1 MSIYQYAVIALCCI
15 ANIADGFD
23 VVSLALAAPVLTG
36 EWGIAPEVLGA
47 LFSASAVGL
56 TIGAFLV
63 APMADKIGRR
73 PIMLGAMGTLA
84 VSVMATAF
92 STTVPHILVLRF
104 ITGIGLGTLV
114 VCLNTCI
121 AEFASDK
128 ARNLSLA
135 IMHTGFTI
143 GMMIGGGIA
152 ALLLETA
159 GWRSI
164 FIAAGIINTVTFIL
178 SLFLLA
184 ESPHFLMT
192 RRKEG
197 DLARLNKIHA
207 RMKMPLMTAF
217 PPAIKESKA
226 KESTFNALLGP
237 GVRKLTILIWITAI
251 TYAIVGYF
259 QLNWKPT
266 ILANA
271 GLSPSL
277 AAAAVIITGAFGT
290 LGHLSIGLFAR
301 RVGESRITAIF
312 FAMAAVSLTI
322 FGVQPPNP
330 IGLLTMAGVVTFFV
344 VGAYTGLFLVAV
356 IIYPPNVKNAGV
368 GFIVGFGRVGAVIG
382 PMIGGFLL
390 GIGLDRMG
398 TYFAFSAIAVIPA
411 ITMFWATKI
420 SAKDS
425 ARREEA
431 PDVSLPA
438 EQSHA

>member
-1 MSIYQYAVIALCCI
+1 MTEEPQTAQWPPQSMSVYQYAVIALCCM

-23 VVSLALAAPVLTG
+23 VVSLALAAPVLTK
-36 EWGIAPEVLGA
+36 EWGITPQILGT
-47 LFSASAVGL
+47 LFSAAAVGL
-56 TIGAFLV
+56 TIGAFLI

-84 VSVMATAF
+84 IALLATAF
-92 STTVPHILVLRF
+92 STTITQILILRF

-128 ARNLSLA
+128 SRNISLA
-135 IMHTGFTI
+135 ILHTGFTI
-143 GMMIGGGIA
+143 GMMLGGGIA
-152 ALLLETA
+152 ALLLETV
-159 GWRSI
+159 GWRAI
-164 FIAAGIINTVTFIL
+164 FTAAGILNAVTFLL

-184 ESPHFLMT
+184 ESPHFLMM
-192 RRKEG
+192 RRREG
-197 DLARLNKIHA
+197 DLSRLNKIHA
-207 RMKMPLMTAF
+207 KMKMSAMTVF
-217 PPAIKESKA
+217 PAMAKQSKA
-226 KESTFNALLGP
+226 KLSTFDALLGP
-237 GVRKLTILIWITAI
+237 GMRKLTILIWITAI

-290 LGHLSIGLFAR
+290 LGHLIIGILAR
-301 RVGESRITAIF
+301 RVGESRITTIF

-322 FGVQPPNP
+322 FGLQPPNP
-330 IGLLTMAGVVTFFV
+330 IALLVMAGVVTFFV

-356 IIYPPNVKNAGV
+356 IIYPPAVKNAGV
-368 GFIVGFGRVGAVIG
+368 GFIVGFGRIGAIAG

-390 GIGLDRMG
+390 GAGLDRMA
-398 TYFAFSAIAVIPA
+398 TYFVFSAIAVIPA
-411 ITMFWATKI
+411 IAMFLASKI
-420 SAKDS
+420 
-425 ARREEA
+425 
-431 PDVSLPA
+431 A
-438 EQSHA
+438 ERPVVQP

>member
-1 MSIYQYAVIALCCI
+1 MIEEPETAQWPPRSMSTYQYAVIALCCM
-15 ANIADGFD
+15 ANISDGFD
-23 VVSLALAAPVLTG
+23 VVSLALVAPVLTDA
-36 EWGIAPEVLGA
+36 WGITPQILGA

-73 PIMLGAMGTLA
+73 PIMLVAMGTLA
-84 VSVMATAF
+84 ISVLATAF
-92 STTVPHILVLRF
+92 STTVTQILILRF

-143 GMMIGGGIA
+143 GMMLGGAIA
-152 ALLLETA
+152 ALLLETV

-164 FIAAGIINTVTFIL
+164 FIAAGALDVIAFVL

-197 DLARLNKIHA
+197 DLSRLNKIHA
-207 RMKMPLMTAF
+207 KMKMSAMTVF
-217 PPAIKESKA
+217 PPAIEESKA
-226 KESTFNALLGP
+226 KLSTFNALLGP
-237 GVRKLTILIWITAI
+237 GMKKLTILIWITAI

-277 AAAAVIITGAFGT
+277 AATAVIITGAFGT
-290 LGHLSIGLFAR
+290 LGHLIIGMLAR

-312 FAMAAVSLTI
+312 FACAAVSLII
-322 FGVQPPNP
+322 FGLQPPNP
-330 IGLLTMAGVVTFFV
+330 IGLLVMAGVVTFFV

-356 IIYPPNVKNAGV
+356 IIYPPHVKNVGV
-368 GFIVGFGRVGAVIG
+368 GFIVGFGRVGAIAG

-390 GIGLDRMG
+390 GSGLDRMG

-411 ITMFWATKI
+411 VTMFWATKI
-420 SAKDS
+420 L
-425 ARREEA
+425 AR
-431 PDVSLPA
+431 PVTQP
-438 EQSHA
+438 